1 MRLLK
6 WLLRAFLFLA
16 LFAFSLNNQQTV
28 TVHWFFGHFWQ
39 TPLIFVVLVSLAAG
53 MALGVLA
60 MTPAWWRQRSQARRQ
75 LLVQDTQ
82 LSTAMQDAP
91 QGVRDGL

>member
-1 MRLLK
+1 MRALK
-6 WLLRAFLFLA
+6 WLLRAFLFFA

-28 TVHWFFGHFWQ
+28 TVHWFFGYFWQ

-60 MTPAWWRQRSQARRQ
+60 MTPAWWRQRAQARRQ
-75 LLVQDTQ
+75 QLVREAQ
-82 LSTAMQDAP
+82 LSTLQEAP